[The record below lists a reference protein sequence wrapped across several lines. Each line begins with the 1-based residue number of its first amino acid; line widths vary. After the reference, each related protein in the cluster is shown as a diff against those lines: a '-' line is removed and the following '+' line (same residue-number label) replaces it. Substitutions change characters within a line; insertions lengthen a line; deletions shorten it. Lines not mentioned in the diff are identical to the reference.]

1 MIDSDLRKLFK
12 TCRVIAVV
20 GLSDRPERPSFGV
33 AQYMQAQGYRIIPVN
48 PNAQEILGE
57 KCYASL
63 LDIAHPIDMV
73 NVFRRSEDVLPIAQQ
88 AVQIGA
94 KCLWQQIGVMNEEA
108 DALAQ
113 SHRLI
118 SVMDRCLKIEH
129 ARHLASSS
137 ST

>member
-1 MIDSDLRKLFK
+1 MIDSALRKLFE
-12 TCRVIAVV
+12 TCRTIAVV

-48 PNAQEILGE
+48 PNALEILGE
-57 KCYASL
+57 KCFASL
-63 LDIAHPIDMV
+63 LDIPQAIDMV

-94 KCLWQQIGVMNEEA
+94 KCLWQQIGVINEEA
-108 DALAQ
+108 HALAQ
-113 SHRLI
+113 ANGLI

-129 ARHLASSS
+129 ARHFKNASS
-137 ST
+137 T

>member
-1 MIDSDLRKLFK
+1 M
-12 TCRVIAVV
+12 V
-20 GLSDRPERPSFGV
+20 GLSDRPERASFGV

-48 PNAQEILGE
+48 PNALEILGE
-57 KCYASL
+57 KCYAAL

-94 KCLWQQIGVMNEEA
+94 TCLWQQIGVVNEEA

-113 SHRLI
+113 ANGLI
-118 SVMDRCLKIEH
+118 SVMDRCLKVEH
-129 ARHLASSS
+129 RALKV
-137 ST
+137 